1 MSLKWEYEVQNWAP
15 ESESQGFEPSV
26 YHLELTVE
34 LGTRRQGLKPRA
46 SSLPM
51 PSTPSSP

>member
-26 YHLELTVE
+26 YRLELTVE